1 MIKFILLLA
10 VLYFLYKNK
19 VSLKIN
25 DLIIIAIAL
34 LGFKL
39 LINKENFTLTT
50 AIILD
55 KNTLEND
62 KVYSIGTIKPE
73 SQITTTSPSINGG
86 KDCLQFP
93 TTVYKLAPIRDA
105 VCSVPNGITQAGVD
119 AANIDTNYNIP
130 DAGKKGYEI
139 KFPESCLSDANGE
152 VCKETLLSNNGIWKL
167 TLQQNDGN
175 LVLTDTRNN
184 SVVWATNKLSS
195 AGPFKMRMQ
204 GDGNLVIYD
213 RNNGVVWSSGSVVPG
228 GYGNTI
234 QPFRFVVQEDG
245 NLVIY
250 NKNGYITKDPVHK
263 VWTR

>member
-1 MIKFILLLA
+1 MTRLILFLA
-10 VLYFLYKNK
+10 FLYLLYKNK

-25 DLIIIAIAL
+25 NLIIIAIAL
-34 LGFKL
+34 VGFIF
-39 LINKENFTLTT
+39 LINKETFALST

-62 KVYSIGTIKPE
+62 KVYSVGTIKPE
-73 SQITTTSPSINGG
+73 SQITTTNASINGG

-105 VCSVPNGITQAGVD
+105 VCSVPNGVTQAGVD

-139 KFPESCLSDANGE
+139 KFPDSCLSDANGE
-152 VCKETLLSNNGIWKL
+152 VCKDVLFSENGNFRL
-167 TLQQNDGN
+167 VLQQSDAN
-175 LVLTDTRNN
+175 LILYDTRTGGE
-184 SVVWATNKLSS
+184 VWKTQAIRSPSL
-195 AGPFKMRMQ
+195 GPFKMTMQ

-213 RNNGVVWSSGSVVPG
+213 RNNAVIWAS
-228 GYGNTI
+228 NTRNGDG
-234 QPFRFVVQEDG
+234 PFRFAVQGDG

-250 NKNGYITKDPVHK
+250 NKNGYITKDPAHK
-263 VWTR
+263 IWTR

>member
-1 MIKFILLLA
+1 ME
-10 VLYFLYKNK
+10 
-19 VSLKIN
+19 IN
-25 DLIIIAIAL
+25 
-34 LGFKL
+34 
-39 LINKENFTLTT
+39 
-50 AIILD
+50 
-55 KNTLEND
+55 
-62 KVYSIGTIKPE
+62 S
-73 SQITTTSPSINGG
+73 
-86 KDCLQFP
+86 
-93 TTVYKLAPIRDA
+93 
-105 VCSVPNGITQAGVD
+105 
-119 AANIDTNYNIP
+119 
-130 DAGKKGYEI
+130 
-139 KFPESCLSDANGE
+139 
-152 VCKETLLSNNGIWKL
+152 
-167 TLQQNDGN
+167 QQNDGN